1 MDELSTI
8 RSAVAMLVIVAMHLL
23 SARIE
28 QAAGT
33 RLRTLLSI
41 AGGIAVGYV
50 FVGLLPKLGVFTAK
64 IVVAEPASP
73 EFVQYRLYLLGLAG
87 LLLYFAADRFR
98 VGRADSGAA
107 LAIHSTAF
115 AGYNALAGYL
125 LAHLNSSRSGFVPH
139 VLLAAV
145 MAIHLFA
152 MNHQLRSWHGAAFDR
167 WLRWLFAASAIGGWL
182 AGVLMPVSEGA
193 LAAWAAVLAGGIL
206 INVFNEE
213 LPRERDSRVAAF
225 LAGVAIVVAVAAL
238 FRTLSKSLT

>member
-8 RSAVAMLVIVAMHLL
+8 RSAIAMLVIVAMHLL

-28 QAAGT
+28 RTAGA
-33 RLRTLLSI
+33 RLRTLLSV

-50 FVGLLPKLGVFTAK
+50 FVGLLPKIGDYTAK
-64 IVVAEPASP
+64 IIAAEPASP
-73 EFVQYRLYLLGLAG
+73 GFMQYRLYLLSLAG

-98 VGRADSGAA
+98 AGRADSGAA
-107 LAIHSTAF
+107 LAIHSVAF
-115 AGYNALAGYL
+115 AGYNALVGYL
-125 LAHLNSSRSGFVPH
+125 LAHLNASRSGFVPH

-152 MNHQLRSWHGAAFDR
+152 MDHQLRAWHGAAFDR
-167 WLRWLFAASAIGGWL
+167 WLRWLFAASVAGGWL
-182 AGVLMPVSEGA
+182 AGLLLPVSQGA

-213 LPRERDSRVAAF
+213 LPRERDSQVAAF
-225 LAGVAIVVAVAAL
+225 LVGVAIVVAVSAV
-238 FRTLSKSLT
+238 FRTLSKSLA